1 MTTTSANRGTS
12 WLREGATSGSLHT
25 IRLAWSDRL
34 GGWRGKRLPV
44 ERFIDSPTARM
55 GFCDGMIVVDVHC
68 DVIEATPFSNFS
80 TGYPDMY
87 LRPRPETIGP
97 VGWAPG
103 EAFVLGTLED
113 HDGNPLEVAP
123 AHVLDRVLSRLTEAG
138 ATVSTSL
145 SLSGRLMLTPT
156 EPVPLLPDGKPLDAA
171 AAPVLALA
179 AEGLVESG
187 VPVRSIAAERD
198 GTFEISLGA
207 LPAAAAAEASVM
219 SKAALKEL
227 AALAGQ
233 QATFMTRMPDLQ
245 RTSTLRMDIVLG
257 GGRDLDDT
265 GLASTTAAVRAL
277 LQPSVNAFKA
287 GPPPVARS
295 AGGFRLEASSEAD
308 PFTAIAASLA
318 AAWVS
323 LDAGTAAAATG
334 PSGARTLDAAV
345 DDLAATDWA
354 GEWLGERFLENAVP
368 LVRNEVELFSA
379 AVTDWE
385 LGRYWSAS

>member
-1 MTTTSANRGTS
+1 MTTASADRGTS
-12 WLREGATSGSLHT
+12 WLREGAASGSLHT

-44 ERFIDSPTARM
+44 ERFIDSPDARM
-55 GFCDGMIVVDVHC
+55 GFCDGMIVVDVNC

-113 HDGNPLEVAP
+113 HAGNPLEVAP
-123 AHVLDRVLSRLTEAG
+123 AHVLERVLARLTEAG
-138 ATVSTSL
+138 ATVSASL
-145 SLSGRLMLTPT
+145 TLSGRLMLTPT
-156 EPVPLLPDGKPLDAA
+156 EPVPLLPDGKPLDAT
-171 AAPVLALA
+171 AAPVLTLA
-179 AEGLVESG
+179 ADGLVESG
-187 VPVRSIAAERD
+187 VPVRSVAAERD

-207 LPAAAAAEASVM
+207 LPATAAAEASVM

-227 AALAGQ
+227 ATLAGQ
-233 QATFMTRMPDLQ
+233 QATFMTRMPDLE
-245 RTSTLRMDIVLG
+245 RPSTLRMDVALEG
-257 GGRDLDDT
+257 AGDLDEP
-265 GLASTTAAVRAL
+265 GLASTTAAVRGL

-287 GPPPVARS
+287 GPPQVARTD
-295 AGGFRLEASSEAD
+295 GGFRLTASSEAD

-323 LDAGTAAAATG
+323 LDAGAAVAAAG
-334 PSGARTLDAAV
+334 SSGAPTLDAAV
-345 DDLAATDWA
+345 DDLAAADWA
-354 GEWLGERFLENAVP
+354 GEWLGERFLENAIP
-368 LVRNEVELFSA
+368 LLRNELELFSE

-385 LGRYWSAS
+385 LDRYWSAS